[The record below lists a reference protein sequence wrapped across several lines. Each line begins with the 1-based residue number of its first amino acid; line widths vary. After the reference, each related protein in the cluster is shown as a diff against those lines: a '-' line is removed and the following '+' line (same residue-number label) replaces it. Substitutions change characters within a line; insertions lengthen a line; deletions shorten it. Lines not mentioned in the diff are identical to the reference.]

1 MIGDLDRCGEIAHD
15 RRITGVMAEPTLP
28 ERQLNRRSSGGSA
41 ALYIRKLIFDGYLR
55 PGTRVRQEDIA
66 KALGISRIPVREAL
80 IALEQQGWVT
90 IEPNRGAFVA
100 AFDEQA
106 VRDHYELYGL
116 VYGFAAKKALERADG
131 VLGEKL
137 VQLAADYSRAGGP
150 TEAQEIALAFHSA
163 VIEAAS
169 SPRVDV
175 VLRALSALV
184 PGEFY
189 ALVPDALELQ
199 RAGFEGIADACRRGD
214 GDRAAT
220 EYSKM
225 MVRVAGEVVN
235 LFRRRGLFDAAT

>member
-1 MIGDLDRCGEIAHD
+1 
-15 RRITGVMAEPTLP
+15 MAEPTLP

-55 PGTRVRQEDIA
+55 PGARVRQEDIA

-137 VQLAADYSRAGGP
+137 VQLAADYARAVDP
-150 TEAQEIALAFHSA
+150 TEAQEIALAFHGA
-163 VIEAAS
+163 VIEGAS

-189 ALVPDALELQ
+189 ALVPDALALQ
-199 RAGFEGIADACRRGD
+199 REGFEGIAEACRRGD
-214 GDRAAT
+214 GDCAAT

>member
-1 MIGDLDRCGEIAHD
+1 M
-15 RRITGVMAEPTLP
+15 VEPALP

-55 PGTRVRQEDIA
+55 PGARVRQEDIA

-100 AFDEQA
+100 TLDEQA

-116 VYGFAAKKALERADG
+116 VYGFAAKKALERSDG

-137 VQLAADYSRAGGP
+137 VQLAADYSRTVDPA
-150 TEAQEIALAFHSA
+150 EAQEIALAFHGA

-189 ALVPDALELQ
+189 ALVPEALELQ
-199 RAGFEGIADACRRGD
+199 RDGFEGIADACRQGD
-214 GDRAAT
+214 GDRAAI
-220 EYSKM
+220 EYARM
-225 MVRVAGEVVN
+225 MLRVASEVVN
-235 LFRRRGLFDAAT
+235 LFRRRGLFDTAS

>member
-1 MIGDLDRCGEIAHD
+1 
-15 RRITGVMAEPTLP
+15 MAEPTLP

-55 PGTRVRQEDIA
+55 PGARVRQEDIA

-100 AFDEQA
+100 ALDEQA

-137 VQLAADYSRAGGP
+137 VQLAADYSRAVDP
-150 TEAQEIALAFHSA
+150 TEAQEIALAFHGA
-163 VIEAAS
+163 VIAGAS

-189 ALVPDALELQ
+189 VLVPEALELQ
-199 RAGFEGIADACRRGD
+199 REGFEGIADACRCGD
-214 GDRAAT
+214 GDRAAI
-220 EYSKM
+220 EYGTM
-225 MVRVAGEVVN
+225 MVRVASEVVN
-235 LFRRRGLFDAAT
+235 LFRRRGLFDTAL